1 MKTTNENRQQSLA
14 DRVFV
19 VICLSATFGL
29 AGCQQDGAAEK
40 AGKKID
46 SAAENAEQKYDL
58 ATARADQKIKEAKEL
73 LDQKA
78 DKAGEYINESTD
90 ASKGAL
96 EKAGKKIDQ
105 ATEKAGQELEGAK
118 KSVINKAETAG
129 EYIDDSVITTAV
141 KAAIL
146 NEPLLS
152 ASHIDVTTAKGVV
165 KLSGKVDSEPSIGRA
180 MEVVNSQKHVKSV
193 EVDLVVNASPSK

>member
-1 MKTTNENRQQSLA
+1 VKTTNEYKQQILA
-14 DRVFV
+14 GRVLAI
-19 VICLSATFGL
+19 ICISAAFGL
-29 AGCQQDGAAEK
+29 AGCQKEDTAEN

-58 ATARADQKIKEAKEL
+58 ATSRADLEIKKAEEL

-78 DKAGEYINESTD
+78 DKAGEYINESAD

-96 EKAGKKIDQ
+96 EKAGKKMDQ
-105 ATEKAGQELEGAK
+105 ATEKAGQKLEDVK
-118 KSVINKAETAG
+118 KSASDKAETTG
-129 EYIDDSVITTAV
+129 EYIDDSVITTTV

-146 NEPLLS
+146 NEPLLN
-152 ASHIDVTTAKGVV
+152 ASHIEVTTVKGVV

-180 MEVVNSQKHVKSV
+180 MELAGSQKHVKSV
-193 EVDLVVNASPSK
+193 ETDLIVNSSAGK

>member
-1 MKTTNENRQQSLA
+1 LKTTNEIGQQSLA

-29 AGCQQDGAAEK
+29 AGCQQDGTAEK

-58 ATARADQKIKEAKEL
+58 ATARGDQKIKEAKES

-96 EKAGKKIDQ
+96 EKAGTKIDQ
-105 ATEKAGQELEGAK
+105 ATEKAGQELVGAK
-118 KSVINKAETAG
+118 KSIIDKAETAG
-129 EYIDDSVITTAV
+129 EYIDDSVITTTV

-146 NEPLLS
+146 NEPLLN
-152 ASHIDVTTAKGVV
+152 ASHIDVSTVKGVV
-165 KLSGKVDSEPSIGRA
+165 KLSGTVDSEPSIGRA
-180 MEVVNSQKHVKSV
+180 TEVANSQKHVKSV
-193 EVDLVVNASPSK
+193 EIDLNVNENSSK